1 MGTTDVTLERIF
13 QELIAGN
20 AGLAIAEAETYLA
33 AWPNPQTTEKLNVIK
48 AEYQLMEDY
57 WQRGAKD
64 PQRDKQY
71 QLLLRRV
78 YVLCANIAIHRY
90 MASSSYLQMLYSS
103 TRQQGLNWSLSA
115 IFREMESFVSDVAM
129 LELEPE
135 HVRKEKSLAV
145 HQRHHK
151 LMCSLFNYIVTSH
164 IWTDSVGND
173 IEEILVSPTVDSND
187 QQLLVS
193 AIMLSLMNRFDM
205 AKFRTL
211 VNTYRRSQDEYVRQ
225 RALVGWV
232 LSIDDDFLEVYPE
245 QNDMVA
251 ELLKSKRVCQELT
264 ELQMQ
269 LVYTLNAEKDTTT
282 IQQEIMPDLIK
293 NNSFKVT
300 RNGIE
305 EIPDDPMED
314 ILNPGASE
322 QRMEKLE
329 ASFQRMMDMQKQGSD
344 IFFGGFS
351 QMKRFPFFY
360 DICNWF
366 VPFYIQHPDIA
377 QFVQK
382 VESINFLEHA
392 LQKGPFCNSDKYSF
406 LIAFQQ
412 VMDRLPENLR
422 QMMKRGEASFGEME
436 DEEQHSPAFI
446 RRSYLMDLYR
456 FFRLFPNR
464 SALCNPF
471 DTSKQKMGMCLFFG
485 SALFHET
492 PLEQH
497 KSEVV
502 AMLMKHQESQA
513 AHVLLDTFSESMRDV
528 QYYLWKGDYERVLE
542 LEPDNERAL
551 AGSAR
556 GAFKKAAYEEAV
568 EAYEKLLLL
577 HPEKTG
583 YMLNKAVCLV
593 KMEEYDDALKLL
605 YQLNYEHPEDLNVS
619 RVLAWTL
626 TCDNK
631 LEQAEKMYQQLIG
644 VEQPSAEDYQ
654 NMGYCLWL
662 SGRVEEA
669 AKYFRQYRQ
678 AEELSSDTSFLD
690 DEWLRIRGISAIDI
704 KMMESLVKSK

>member
-1 MGTTDVTLERIF
+1 
-13 QELIAGN
+13 
-20 AGLAIAEAETYLA
+20 
-33 AWPNPQTTEKLNVIK
+33 
-48 AEYQLMEDY
+48 
-57 WQRGAKD
+57 
-64 PQRDKQY
+64 
-71 QLLLRRV
+71 
-78 YVLCANIAIHRY
+78 
-90 MASSSYLQMLYSS
+90 
-103 TRQQGLNWSLSA
+103 
-115 IFREMESFVSDVAM
+115 
-129 LELEPE
+129 
-135 HVRKEKSLAV
+135 
-145 HQRHHK
+145 
-151 LMCSLFNYIVTSH
+151 
-164 IWTDSVGND
+164 
-173 IEEILVSPTVDSND
+173 
-187 QQLLVS
+187 
-193 AIMLSLMNRFDM
+193 
-205 AKFRTL
+205 
-211 VNTYRRSQDEYVRQ
+211 
-225 RALVGWV
+225 
-232 LSIDDDFLEVYPE
+232 
-245 QNDMVA
+245 
-251 ELLKSKRVCQELT
+251 
-264 ELQMQ
+264 
-269 LVYTLNAEKDTTT
+269 
-282 IQQEIMPDLIK
+282 
-293 NNSFKVT
+293 
-300 RNGIE
+300 
-305 EIPDDPMED
+305 
-314 ILNPGASE
+314 
-322 QRMEKLE
+322 
-329 ASFQRMMDMQKQGSD
+329 
-344 IFFGGFS
+344 
-351 QMKRFPFFY
+351 MKRFPFFY

-492 PLEQH
+492 SLEQH

-605 YQLNYEHPEDLNVS
+605 YQLNYEHPEDINVS

-704 KMMESLVKSK
+704 KMMEALVKSK